1 MCFKQILMLFMC
13 FSLKIEFLCVLTEHF
28 FYIFFLCGK
37 RAFLCGESAYPFYI
51 TDWKKKRIRR
61 RGLERIK
68 LNYN

>member
-37 RAFLCGESAYPFYI
+37 RAFLCGESAYPKVCTLSANTEYRQFAN
-51 TDWKKKRIRR
+51 TK
-61 RGLERIK
+61 
-68 LNYN
+68 

>member
-37 RAFLCGESAYPFYI
+37 RAFLCGESAYP
-51 TDWKKKRIRR
+51 KKLYKF
-61 RGLERIK
+61 GHLLE
-68 LNYN
+68 L